1 MLLGYKSK
9 TWDISKA
16 WWSLIELLRRKK
28 EVDEDVPLFSRCSD
42 VFDMWV
48 DKVWEKVKKAHF
60 MTSQSYQRN
69 NNFKGKQ
76 AIQISLNHDLPVLM
90 ILK

>member
-1 MLLGYKSK
+1 
-9 TWDISKA
+9 
-16 WWSLIELLRRKK
+16 
-28 EVDEDVPLFSRCSD
+28 
-42 VFDMWV
+42 
-48 DKVWEKVKKAHF
+48 